1 MITPFVFL
9 STMTATAAS
18 SSSFGYV
25 SSLWMPNASSTEHR
39 GYHFTLASPAIGGGG
54 GVTVFACGISGEL
67 TVVDYSTPEHPVPI
81 ANLTGP
87 QLLQSRTML
96 WYARL
101 AHVCLKLKRG
111 LFLLKKKDSTTLAQL
126 LVCCEHSLPLLASS
140 QTMQHLAA
148 PVCFYKAV
156 YAERVSPF

>member
-1 MITPFVFL
+1 MFSNENNNGPKFQKFVIMMTPFVFL

-39 GYHFTLASPAIGGGG
+39 GYHFTLASPVIGGGG

-111 LFLLKKKDSTTLAQL
+111 FFYLKKKRLNYLYAVNILSHFWLLHKLCST
-126 LVCCEHSLPLLASS
+126 
-140 QTMQHLAA
+140 
-148 PVCFYKAV
+148 
-156 YAERVSPF
+156 